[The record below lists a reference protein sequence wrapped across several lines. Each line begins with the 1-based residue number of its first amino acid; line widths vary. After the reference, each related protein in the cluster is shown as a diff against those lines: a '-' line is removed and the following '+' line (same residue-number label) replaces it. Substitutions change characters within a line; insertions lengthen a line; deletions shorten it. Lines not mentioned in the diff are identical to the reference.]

1 MEQNILLLWTMI
13 YANRGQTDLVLEERE
28 HSDLINIL
36 WHVADVIDF
45 STHAS
50 AVVKNHHYV

>member
-1 MEQNILLLWTMI
+1 MEQNILLLWTNLS
-13 YANRGQTDLVLEERE
+13 YANRGQTDLEERE

-36 WHVADVIDF
+36 WHVADGIDF
-45 STHAS
+45 STQAS

>member
-13 YANRGQTDLVLEERE
+13 YANRGQTDLVERE

-36 WHVADVIDF
+36 WHVADGIDF
-45 STHAS
+45 STQAS